1 VKKLGKYEI
10 VRKLGSGA
18 TSTVYLCAD
27 PFTTRRVAVKLF
39 HPEALRDESSAR
51 IHRKLFLTEASLVGR
66 LSHPHIVTIYDAV
79 ADEDNTYIVMEYV
92 EGGTLEKV
100 SEVDRLLPLPQIVE
114 IGFKCCKA
122 LDYAFRHGVI
132 HRDIKPA
139 NILMAGETDIKIS
152 DFGAAVVTQAQQTTM
167 VAHVG
172 SPAFM
177 SPQQIKEH
185 PLTHQT
191 DIYSLGVVLYKL
203 LSGRL
208 PFETTS
214 NYNLIYQILNVEP
227 PPPSDFRPEIPAS
240 LDRIVRRAMQKDLDQ
255 RYKYWEEMAGDLVGV
270 FGTIE
275 WSGAMLSE
283 SEKFDILRRLKFF
296 RDFSDVQ
303 LWQVLRLTAW
313 RRFPKDSAIL
323 REDESGDAFFIIAR
337 GRVQVTKQQRLLTVL
352 NVGDSFGE
360 MSYLAKEQQFRR
372 TASVAAA
379 EDDVIAIEINGEMLA
394 GTEEAIRQQ
403 FNSAFL
409 GILVNR
415 LAAANLR
422 LSGLLAER
430 NVTIY

>member
-1 VKKLGKYEI
+1 MKKLGKYEI

-255 RYKYWEEMAGDLVGV
+255 RYKYWEEMASDLVGV

-313 RRFPKDSAIL
+313 RRFPKDSTIL

-360 MSYLAKEQQFRR
+360 MSYLAKEQQFTR

-394 GTEEAIRQQ
+394 GAEEAIRQQ